1 MLINIYMKQLLW
13 KLAKKHGAESLTN
26 IFTGQ
31 QYLHRVYSLGPKLIK
46 GVAGMYS
53 DSRVCLNYF
62 IGSDLPFE
70 HNHPWGYFTLILSG
84 GYYECRGKERKWRGP
99 GWFAWR
105 KHDDFHR
112 VEIPEGGHA
121 ITFFI
126 KGKRKKNSTFFK
138 MEDGTIMKDLKYWR
152 REGIDRAMIGSMIQW
167 RTPQEIHDDIE
178 T

>member
-1 MLINIYMKQLLW
+1 MNVEARK
-13 KLAKKHGAESLTN
+13 ES
-26 IFTGQ
+26 GE
-31 QYLHRVYSLGPKLIK
+31 V
-46 GVAGMYS
+46 
-53 DSRVCLNYF
+53 
-62 IGSDLPFE
+62 
-70 HNHPWGYFTLILSG
+70 
-84 GYYECRGKERKWRGP
+84 P